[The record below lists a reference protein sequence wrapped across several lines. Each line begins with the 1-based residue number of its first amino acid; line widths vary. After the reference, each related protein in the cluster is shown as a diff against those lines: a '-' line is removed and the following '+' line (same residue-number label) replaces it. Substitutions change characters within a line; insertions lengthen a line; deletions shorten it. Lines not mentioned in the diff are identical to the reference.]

1 MSVRRWSSGLALVLL
16 VAALLVPAL
25 GSAADAT
32 AVSLAVARAAMA
44 AGASL
49 ALAAGRPSLALAG
62 LGGVAAYTSAVASLH
77 GWPVLGA
84 VAAGIA
90 AAAVASAVLGLVGT
104 RLSAPAFLALTLVAT
119 LAGGALLDALP
130 DLLGGAS
137 GLSPVPPLEVPLGGG
152 DRLTFNP
159 TGMLHV
165 VVALCGLAVV
175 GAGALLAALPGARWR
190 AIGGDRSRSAAAG
203 LRPVRGQ
210 TLALMVA
217 GLLAGLGGALGVHV
231 SGVASPAAFSA
242 DAAVAPLLAALLA
255 GRGGPGLAALIAGA
269 FAMLDLRI
277 LPALGW
283 SGPPGAEALATGA
296 LAALTLLALP
306 VLLRRGRRRGE
317 AAVLPVAG
325 GADAPWPAMAPR
337 GGPSGLRVVG
347 LPLVPG
353 RGAAPLGT
361 LDLDVPAGA
370 VQGLVGPNGA
380 GKSTALAAIA
390 ARRGGGGAGV
400 APAVLMPQ
408 SGGGWPGTTVEE
420 TLRLAAG
427 AGGRSRAE
435 ARRAAAEW
443 SSRLGLAGVGGALC
457 ETLSHGVRRRVELAR
472 VLLLRPAV
480 LLCDEPLAGLG
491 EADRELVLACLRA
504 AAASGVTL
512 VVAEHDHASLRRL
525 AGAVTELQRSDAA
538 GVAPGAAPA

>member
-62 LGGVAAYTSAVASLH
+62 LGGVGAYTSAVCSLH

-90 AAAVASAVLGLVGT
+90 AAALVSAVLGLVGT

-137 GLSPVPPLEVPLGGG
+137 GLSPVPPLEVPLGSG

-190 AIGGDRSRSAAAG
+190 AIGGDRERSAAAG

-210 TLALMVA
+210 AVALVVA
-217 GLLAGLGGALGVHV
+217 GLLAGLGGALGVHA

-269 FAMLDLRI
+269 FGMLDLRI
-277 LPALGW
+277 LPELGW

-306 VLLRRGRRRGE
+306 VLLRRGRAGD
-317 AAVLPVAG
+317 AVVLPVAG
-325 GADAPWPAMAPR
+325 GGDAPWPAMAPR
-337 GGPSGLRVVG
+337 GGSSGLRVVG

-353 RGAAPLGT
+353 RDAASLGT

-390 ARRGGGGAGV
+390 ARRGEGGGGA

-427 AGGRSRAE
+427 AGGRSRAD
-435 ARRAAAEW
+435 ARRAAAAW
-443 SSRLGLAGVGGALC
+443 SSRLGLVGVGGALC

-491 EADRELVLACLRA
+491 EADRELVLACLGA
-504 AAASGVTL
+504 AATSGVTL

-525 AGAVTELQRSDAA
+525 AGAVTELQRSDAS
-538 GVAPGAAPA
+538 GTAPGTAPA